1 MNFTFPTFTL
11 PSLTLPAWFPI
22 VGAGIALLG
31 LILAIKNYRRKS
43 GLHIRGNF
51 GIASST
57 ECNDKYVSNII
68 IENLKDRGVTIFAV
82 YLRIGHNYYIELE
95 NFDEKPLILKAYETY
110 KKEFGPI
117 QFYGFN
123 ARRFDLNKILDDS
136 RVKKRLILSTADGR
150 YLVPKPI
157 HAWSP
162 VGDFFKNHMTA
173 IIRPIV
179 LTHKG
184 EYIGE
189 NIKYILEITGDDK
202 QEQVILIPT
211 DEFRFNRFKNF
222 RLTEDSLETKES
234 LEAFL
239 HEQMTLGKL
248 LCNRLS
254 IYETTEWHK
263 RAGEFYKERIEAAYY
278 GKFRYYVMGR
288 FSTWLAD
295 REMKKQNSKSAHQR
309 RISQEKLEENQ

>member
-1 MNFTFPTFTL
+1 MITISTFTL
-11 PSLTLPAWFPI
+11 PSLTLPGWFPI

-31 LILAIKNYRRKS
+31 FILAIKNYRRKS

-51 GIASST
+51 GIASSA
-57 ECNDKYVSNII
+57 ECNDRYVSNII

-82 YLRIGHNYYIELE
+82 YLRIGNNYYVELE
-95 NFDEKPLILKAYETY
+95 NFDEKPLVLKAYETY

-123 ARRFDLNKILDDS
+123 ARRFDLNKILEDGG
-136 RVKKRLILSTADGR
+136 VKKRLILSTADGR
-150 YLVPKPI
+150 YVVPKPMN
-157 HAWSP
+157 AWSP

-173 IIRPIV
+173 IIRPII

-184 EYIGE
+184 EYVGE
-189 NIKYILEITGDDK
+189 NIKYILEIISDDK

-222 RLTEDSLETKES
+222 RFTKES
-234 LEAFL
+234 LETKDSLEAFL
-239 HEQMTLGKL
+239 REQIALGKL
-248 LCNRLS
+248 QCNKFS
-254 IYETTEWHK
+254 VYETTEWHK

-288 FSTWLAD
+288 FATWLAD
-295 REMKKQNSKSAHQR
+295 REMRKQNSNLARQR
-309 RISQEKLEENQ
+309 RISNQKSERNE